1 MQTAIR
7 VAMLT
12 IVGLGAASAQAA
24 TVLYTQDFESP
35 VNFVNDGGDINIFR
49 TVNDLYGNQPV
60 GFTFAQ
66 PFTTETLLV
75 GGTQAFGVGYK
86 DPQNI
91 AGSYAVAMLS
101 DAQDDRLALAFNVG
115 TEKFLN
121 FQLDIS
127 SIDLDRFGGPFVPGG
142 GAAPTF
148 RFSLYD
154 NPSGLTGLGSG
165 TALSFAERTGT
176 IASNKFTFDWTN
188 VIVGLDATGNT
199 NGNVILEID
208 LLSGAGYAAFDNFK
222 VAAADQSGVIPEPG
236 TWALLLGGLGAM
248 GFAMRR
254 SRGPV
259 ARRAPAVA
267 GS

>member
-1 MQTAIR
+1 MHNAIR
-7 VAMLT
+7 LALLT
-12 IVGLGAASAQAA
+12 IGLASASANAA
-24 TVLYTQDFESP
+24 TVLYTQDFEHP

-49 TVNDLYGNQPV
+49 TVNDLYGNQPA

-75 GGTQAFGVGYK
+75 GGTGAFGTGYK
-86 DPQNI
+86 DPQNV
-91 AGSYAVAMLS
+91 AGNYVVSMLS
-101 DAQDDRLALAFNVG
+101 DAQDDRLALAFNIG
-115 TEKFLN
+115 TNKFLN

-127 SIDLDRFGGPFVPGG
+127 SIDLDRFGGPFVPAG

-154 NPSGLTGLGSG
+154 NPSGATGLGSG
-165 TALSFAERTGT
+165 TALSFADRTGT
-176 IASNKFTFDWTN
+176 IGPNKFTFDWTN
-188 VIVGLDATGNT
+188 VTVGLDATGNT

-248 GFAMRR
+248 GFAMQR
-254 SRGPV
+254 SRTSV
-259 ARRAPAVA
+259 ARRTPAGV
-267 GS
+267 GR